1 MRKKGEKVRREKF
14 RSLRKK
20 STLQKKVKY
29 DTKVLE
35 VDSKVRSWKKVK
47 KR

>member
-29 DTKVLE
+29 DTKILE
-35 VDSKVRSWKKVK
+35 VQTQKLGAGKK
-47 KR
+47 